1 MRKGRVFLL
10 LSVALMLSAGAAWV
24 ANKWI
29 LQRTMPAAE
38 ASMGTTVVAAAL
50 KIPFGQKIEL
60 AHIKIVPMPD
70 QLIPNGAFNDV
81 SKVEGRIAKQE
92 LLPGEIILEGR
103 VAEHLKGST
112 LAAVLDP
119 KMRAVTLRVNDV
131 IGVAGFLA
139 PSNRVDILSTTR
151 PNGKKRPVTHTLL
164 KNIKVLAV
172 DQTANPGKNEPVI
185 VRAVTMEMSPR
196 QSERLVNARSEG
208 SIQLTLRNP
217 LADSKVAS
225 KSQATK
231 KKARNKKKHVGHP
244 PRTVTIIRGTKV
256 DKTKVKI

>member
-10 LSVALMLSAGAAWV
+10 LTVALMLSAGAAWV

-29 LQRTMPAAE
+29 LQRTVPAAE

-60 AHIKIVPMPD
+60 AHIKAVPMPD
-70 QLIPNGAFNDV
+70 HLVPNGAFDDV

-139 PSNRVDILSTTR
+139 PSNRVDILATR
-151 PNGKKRPVTHTLL
+151 RNGKSRPVTQTLL

-196 QSERLVNARSEG
+196 QSEALVNARSEG

-217 LADSKVAS
+217 LADSKVVP

-231 KKARNKKKHVGHP
+231 KKVRNKKKHARHP

-256 DKTKVKI
+256 NKTKVKI

>member
-29 LQRTMPAAE
+29 LQRTVPAAE
-38 ASMGTTVVAAAL
+38 ASMGTAVVAAAL

-60 AHIKIVPMPD
+60 AHIKAVPMPD
-70 QLIPNGAFNDV
+70 HLVPDGAFDDV

-139 PSNRVDILSTTR
+139 PSNRVDILATR
-151 PNGKKRPVTHTLL
+151 RNGKSRPVTQTLL

-196 QSERLVNARSEG
+196 QSEALVNARSEG

-217 LADSKVAS
+217 LADSKVAP

-231 KKARNKKKHVGHP
+231 KKVRNKKKHARHP

-256 DKTKVKI
+256 NKTKVKI

>member
-70 QLIPNGAFNDV
+70 NLIPDGAFHDV

-103 VAEHLKGST
+103 VAQTHGGST

-119 KMRAVTLRVNDV
+119 KMRAITLRVNDV

-139 PSNRVDILSTTR
+139 PSNRVDILATR
-151 PNGKKRPVTHTLL
+151 RNGKNRPVTQTLL

-196 QSERLVNARSEG
+196 QSEALVNARSEG

-217 LADSKVAS
+217 LADSKVAP
-225 KSQATK
+225 KSQTNK
-231 KKARNKKKHVGHP
+231 KKIQNKKKHTSHP
-244 PRTVTIIRGTKV
+244 PGTVTIIRGTKV
-256 DKTKVKI
+256 NKTKVKI

>member
-29 LQRTMPAAE
+29 LQRTVPAAE

-60 AHIKIVPMPD
+60 AHIKAVPMPD
-70 QLIPNGAFNDV
+70 HLVPDGAFDDV

-139 PSNRVDILSTTR
+139 PSNRVDILATR
-151 PNGKKRPVTHTLL
+151 RNGKSRPVTQTLL

-196 QSERLVNARSEG
+196 QSEALVNARSEG

-217 LADSKVAS
+217 LADSKVVP

-231 KKARNKKKHVGHP
+231 KKVRNKKKHARHP

-256 DKTKVKI
+256 NKTKVKI

>member
-29 LQRTMPAAE
+29 LQRTVPAAE
-38 ASMGTTVVAAAL
+38 ASVGTAVVAAAL

-60 AHIKIVPMPD
+60 AHIKIVPMPKH
-70 QLIPNGAFNDV
+70 LIPDGAFDDV

-112 LAAVLDP
+112 LAAVLEP
-119 KMRAVTLRVNDV
+119 NMRAVTLRVNDV
-131 IGVAGFLA
+131 IGVAGFLL
-139 PSNRVDILSTTR
+139 PSNRVDILATR
-151 PNGKKRPVTHTLL
+151 VNGKKRPVTRTLL

-196 QSERLVNARSEG
+196 QSETLVNARSEG

-217 LADSKVAS
+217 LADSKVAPT
-225 KSQATK
+225 SQATK
-231 KKARNKKKHVGHP
+231 KKVRNKKKHARHP

-256 DKTKVKI
+256 NKTKVKI

>member
-29 LQRTMPAAE
+29 LQRTVPAAE
-38 ASMGTTVVAAAL
+38 ASMGTMVVAAAL

-60 AHIKIVPMPD
+60 AHIKTVPMPNHLVPD
-70 QLIPNGAFNDV
+70 GAFDDV

-139 PSNRVDILSTTR
+139 PSNRVDILATTR
-151 PNGKKRPVTHTLL
+151 LNGKSRPVTQTLL

-196 QSERLVNARSEG
+196 QSETLVNARSEG

-217 LADSKVAS
+217 LADSKVAP
-225 KSQATK
+225 KKQA
-231 KKARNKKKHVGHP
+231 NKKKIQNKQKHAGHP

-256 DKTKVKI
+256 NKTKVKI

>member
-10 LSVALMLSAGAAWV
+10 LTVALMLSAGAAWV

-29 LQRTMPAAE
+29 LQRTVPAAQ
-38 ASMGTTVVAAAL
+38 ANMGTTVVAAAL

-60 AHIKIVPMPD
+60 AHIKAVPMPD
-70 QLIPNGAFNDV
+70 HLVPNGAFDDV

-139 PSNRVDILSTTR
+139 PSNRVDILATR
-151 PNGKKRPVTHTLL
+151 RNGKSRPVTQTLL

-196 QSERLVNARSEG
+196 QSEALVNARSEG

-217 LADSKVAS
+217 LADSKVVP

-231 KKARNKKKHVGHP
+231 KKVRNKKKHARHP

-256 DKTKVKI
+256 NKTKVKI

>member
-29 LQRTMPAAE
+29 LQRTVPAAA

-70 QLIPNGAFNDV
+70 HLIPDGAFNDV

-103 VAEHLKGST
+103 VAQTHGGST

-119 KMRAVTLRVNDV
+119 KMRAITLRVNDV

-139 PSNRVDILSTTR
+139 PSNRVDILATR
-151 PNGKKRPVTHTLL
+151 RNGKSRPVTQTLL

-196 QSERLVNARSEG
+196 QSETLVNARSEG

-217 LADSKVAS
+217 LADSKVAP

-231 KKARNKKKHVGHP
+231 KKVRNKKKHAGHP

-256 DKTKVKI
+256 NKTKVKI

>member
-38 ASMGTTVVAAAL
+38 ASMGTMVVAAAL

-70 QLIPNGAFNDV
+70 HVIPDGAFNDV

-103 VAEHLKGST
+103 VAQTHGGST

-119 KMRAVTLRVNDV
+119 KMRAITLRVNDV
-131 IGVAGFLA
+131 IGVAGFLL
-139 PSNRVDILSTTR
+139 PSNRVDILATR
-151 PNGKKRPVTHTLL
+151 RNGKSRPVTQTLL

-172 DQTANPGKNEPVI
+172 DQTANPEKNEPVI

-196 QSERLVNARSEG
+196 QSETLVNARSEG

-217 LADSKVAS
+217 LADSKVVP

-231 KKARNKKKHVGHP
+231 KKVRNKKKHAGHP

-256 DKTKVKI
+256 NKTKVKI

>member
-29 LQRTMPAAE
+29 LQRTVPAAE

-60 AHIKIVPMPD
+60 AHIKAVPMPD
-70 QLIPNGAFNDV
+70 HLVPNGAFDDV

-139 PSNRVDILSTTR
+139 PSNRVDILATR
-151 PNGKKRPVTHTLL
+151 RNGKSRPVTQTLL

-196 QSERLVNARSEG
+196 QSETLVNARSEG

-217 LADSKVAS
+217 LADSKVVP
-225 KSQATK
+225 KSQTTK
-231 KKARNKKKHVGHP
+231 KKVRNKKKHAGHP

-256 DKTKVKI
+256 NKTKVKI

>member
-60 AHIKIVPMPD
+60 AHIKSVPMPD
-70 QLIPNGAFNDV
+70 HLVPDGAFDDV

-103 VAEHLKGST
+103 VAEHLRGST
-112 LAAVLDP
+112 LAAVLTP

-131 IGVAGFLA
+131 IGVAGFLL
-139 PSNRVDILSTTR
+139 PSNRVDILATR
-151 PNGKKRPVTHTLL
+151 RNGKNRPVTQTLL

-196 QSERLVNARSEG
+196 QSETLVNARSEG

-217 LADSKVAS
+217 LADSKVVP

-231 KKARNKKKHVGHP
+231 KKVRNKKKHARHP

-256 DKTKVKI
+256 NKTKVKI

>member
-29 LQRTMPAAE
+29 LQRTVPAAE
-38 ASMGTTVVAAAL
+38 ASVGTSVVAAAL

-70 QLIPNGAFNDV
+70 NLIPDGAFHDV

-103 VAEHLKGST
+103 VAQTHGGST

-119 KMRAVTLRVNDV
+119 KMRAITLRVNDV
-131 IGVAGFLA
+131 IGVAGFLL
-139 PSNRVDILSTTR
+139 PSNRVDILATR
-151 PNGKKRPVTHTLL
+151 RNGKNRPVTQTLL

-196 QSERLVNARSEG
+196 QSETLVNARSEG

-217 LADSKVAS
+217 LADSKVAP
-225 KSQATK
+225 KKQATK
-231 KKARNKKKHVGHP
+231 KKVRNKKKHAGHP

>member
-70 QLIPNGAFNDV
+70 NLIPDGAFHDV

-103 VAEHLKGST
+103 VAQTHGGST

-119 KMRAVTLRVNDV
+119 KMRAITLRVNDV

-139 PSNRVDILSTTR
+139 PSNRVDILATR
-151 PNGKKRPVTHTLL
+151 RNGKNRPVTQTLL

-196 QSERLVNARSEG
+196 QSETLVNARSEG

-217 LADSKVAS
+217 LADSKVAP
-225 KSQATK
+225 KSQTNK
-231 KKARNKKKHVGHP
+231 KKIQNKKKHTSHP
-244 PRTVTIIRGTKV
+244 PGTVTIIRGTKV
-256 DKTKVKI
+256 NKTKVKI

>member
-10 LSVALMLSAGAAWV
+10 LTVALMLSAGAAWV

-29 LQRTMPAAE
+29 LQRTVPAAQ
-38 ASMGTTVVAAAL
+38 ANMGTTVVTAAL

-60 AHIKIVPMPD
+60 AHIKAVPMPD
-70 QLIPNGAFNDV
+70 HLVPNGAFDDV

-92 LLPGEIILEGR
+92 LLPGEIILKGR
-103 VAEHLKGST
+103 VAQTHGGST

-119 KMRAVTLRVNDV
+119 KMRAITLRVNDD
-131 IGVAGFLA
+131 IGGAGFLA
-139 PSNRVDILSTTR
+139 PSNRVDILATR
-151 PNGKKRPVTHTLL
+151 RNGKSRPVTQTLL

-196 QSERLVNARSEG
+196 QSEALVNARSEG

-217 LADSKVAS
+217 LADSKVVP

-231 KKARNKKKHVGHP
+231 KKVRNKKKHARHP
-244 PRTVTIIRGTKV
+244 PHTVTIIRGTKV
-256 DKTKVKI
+256 NKTKVKI

>member
-10 LSVALMLSAGAAWV
+10 LSIALMLSAGAAWV

-29 LQRTMPAAE
+29 LQRTVPAAE
-38 ASMGTTVVAAAL
+38 ANMGTTVVAAAL

-60 AHIKIVPMPD
+60 AHIKAVPMPD
-70 QLIPNGAFNDV
+70 HLVPDGAFDDV

-139 PSNRVDILSTTR
+139 PSNRVDILATR
-151 PNGKKRPVTHTLL
+151 RNGKSRPVTQTLL

-196 QSERLVNARSEG
+196 QSEALVNARSEG

-217 LADSKVAS
+217 LADSKVVP

-231 KKARNKKKHVGHP
+231 KKVRNKKKHARHP

-256 DKTKVKI
+256 NKTKVKI

>member
-10 LSVALMLSAGAAWV
+10 LTVALMLSAGAAWV

-29 LQRTMPAAE
+29 LQRTVPAAE

-60 AHIKIVPMPD
+60 AHIKAVPMPD
-70 QLIPNGAFNDV
+70 HLVPDGAFDDV

-139 PSNRVDILSTTR
+139 PSNRVDILATR
-151 PNGKKRPVTHTLL
+151 RNGKSRPVTQTLL

-196 QSERLVNARSEG
+196 QSEALVNARSEG

-217 LADSKVAS
+217 LADSKVVP

-231 KKARNKKKHVGHP
+231 KKVRNKKKHARHP

-256 DKTKVKI
+256 NKTKVKI

>member
-29 LQRTMPAAE
+29 LQRTVPAAE
-38 ASMGTTVVAAAL
+38 ANMGTTVVAAAL

-60 AHIKIVPMPD
+60 AHIKAVPMPD
-70 QLIPNGAFNDV
+70 HLVPNGAFDDV

-103 VAEHLKGST
+103 VAEHLEGST

-139 PSNRVDILSTTR
+139 PSNRVDILATR
-151 PNGKKRPVTHTLL
+151 RNGKSRPVTQTLL

-172 DQTANPGKNEPVI
+172 DQTANPGNNEPVI

-196 QSERLVNARSEG
+196 QSEALVNARSEG

-217 LADSKVAS
+217 LADSKVVP

-231 KKARNKKKHVGHP
+231 KKVRNKKKHARHP
-244 PRTVTIIRGTKV
+244 PRTLTIIRGTKV

>member
-38 ASMGTTVVAAAL
+38 ASMGTMVVAAAL

-70 QLIPNGAFNDV
+70 HVIPDGAFNDV

-103 VAEHLKGST
+103 VAKHLEGST

-119 KMRAVTLRVNDV
+119 KMRAITLRVNDV

-139 PSNRVDILSTTR
+139 PSNRVDILATR
-151 PNGKKRPVTHTLL
+151 RNGKSRPVTQTLL

-196 QSERLVNARSEG
+196 QSEALVNARSEG

-217 LADSKVAS
+217 LADSKVVP

-231 KKARNKKKHVGHP
+231 KKVRNKKKHARHP

-256 DKTKVKI
+256 NKTKVKI

>member
-10 LSVALMLSAGAAWV
+10 LTVALMLSAGAAWV

-29 LQRTMPAAE
+29 LQRTMPAAQ
-38 ASMGTTVVAAAL
+38 ANMGTMVVAAAL

-70 QLIPNGAFNDV
+70 HLVPNGAFDDV

-92 LLPGEIILEGR
+92 LLPGEIILAGR
-103 VAEHLKGST
+103 VAQTHGGST

-119 KMRAVTLRVNDV
+119 KMRAITLRVNDV
-131 IGVAGFLA
+131 IGVAGFLL
-139 PSNRVDILSTTR
+139 PSNRVDILATR
-151 PNGKKRPVTHTLL
+151 RNGKSRPVTQTLL

-172 DQTANPGKNEPVI
+172 DQTANPEKNEPVI

-196 QSERLVNARSEG
+196 QSETLVNARSEG

-217 LADSKVAS
+217 LADRAVAP
-225 KSQATK
+225 KKQATK
-231 KKARNKKKHVGHP
+231 KKVRNKKRRARKP
-244 PRTVTIIRGTKV
+244 PHTVTIIRGTKV
-256 DKTKVKI
+256 NKTKVKI